1 MHEGGRGVGDCA
13 EWAWLAVFGCVKGVK
28 GVKPR
33 AVCKLCVVGGAL
45 V

>member
-13 EWAWLAVFGCVKGVK
+13 EWAWLAVFGCVKGE
-28 GVKPR
+28 PR